1 MRINII
7 AVNASASPHKIRKCR
22 SYRNLAN
29 QILLGP
35 STSSSPIDDKIIEEE
50 EEYNMVE
57 DELADELNASLSQQ
71 LIRNESGINNSVNE
85 NNNNNNRPIG
95 WQVQDDEDTSDKE
108 DDDEVEEANL
118 ESETNDD
125 LNVNNLS
132 SSLSHADPPEIRVT
146 TDDDSLIQMAQE
158 YRGNFDGFAEINH
171 FNTIEEMH
179 DFIKNTLEISPTST
193 SETASHK
200 QELYLD
206 ILLNEPPED
215 RFRRLFETSR
225 QTVRQVLIRNE
236 DILQELFASASL
248 DNFPSPLASVD
259 DNEMNEDDT
268 THENSK
274 DIDVEENMKRWYMIE
289 MIGLWL
295 RMITD
300 VKTYRAAIKLAVL
313 MKMWGIENNR
323 YEGIAVP
330 LKYK

>member
-57 DELADELNASLSQQ
+57 DELADELN
-71 LIRNESGINNSVNE
+71 
-85 NNNNNNRPIG
+85 
-95 WQVQDDEDTSDKE
+95 VQDDEDTSDKE